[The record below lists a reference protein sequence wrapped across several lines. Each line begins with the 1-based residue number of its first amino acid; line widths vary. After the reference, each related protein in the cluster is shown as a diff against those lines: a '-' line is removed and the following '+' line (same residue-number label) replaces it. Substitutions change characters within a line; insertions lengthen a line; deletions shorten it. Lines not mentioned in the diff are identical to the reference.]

1 MPAEDQLTAIQG
13 AVEHATMLTAGVEKM
28 TQQLLPEVRKVIE
41 GSFEEYSV
49 PKLMADIPKVDINQ
63 PKLNNLEIKTRVLTT
78 LPNEKIRL
86 QSSDKS

>member
-1 MPAEDQLTAIQG
+1 
-13 AVEHATMLTAGVEKM
+13 
-28 TQQLLPEVRKVIE
+28 
-41 GSFEEYSV
+41 
-49 PKLMADIPKVDINQ
+49 MADIPKVNINQ